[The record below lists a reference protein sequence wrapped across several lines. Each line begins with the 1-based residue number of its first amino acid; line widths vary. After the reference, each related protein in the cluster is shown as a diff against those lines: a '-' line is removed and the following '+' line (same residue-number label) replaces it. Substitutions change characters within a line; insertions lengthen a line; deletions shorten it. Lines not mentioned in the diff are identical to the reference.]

1 MEQRKRYH
9 KLYANGLMQEDEL
22 FDLIKETDEA
32 IKEYESQTENKVEK
46 QFDIEDVKNIKIT
59 FRNVGRI
66 HA

>member
-46 QFDIEDVKNIKIT
+46 QFDIEDVKKYKNY
-59 FRNVGRI
+59 F
-66 HA
+66 